1 MAILLTHTDHGN
13 SCNHH
18 SYLASYTP
26 IGSFFSWGIENMHLN
41 LNRLLQYSYDYC
53 IDPLRPIKM
62 WAFIN
67 KMAESGHYHCNLMQ
81 KHLQCKKGCSQIK

>member
-67 KMAESGHYHCNLMQ
+67 KMAESGLYIVISCKNTFSV
-81 KHLQCKKGCSQIK
+81 KKGAAK